1 MKLFDG
7 GALVVA
13 LVFGA
18 AIGGLVYEKKV
29 HDMKQLKQV
38 TTYVDGKLCG
48 KVAACDKPVPSAT
61 MIPAANNR
69 NEWIDNAGKRTLPF

>member
-1 MKLFDG
+1 MKLRDG

-38 TTYVDGKLCG
+38 TTYVDGKLCPSLG
-48 KVAACDKPVPSAT
+48 CTKPVPTET
-61 MIPAANNR
+61 MIPSANNR